1 MECNFI
7 SWSSFI
13 IKLATCLIW
22 YTNKILEW
30 ISYQSMIPIKWM
42 RHSKFL
48 IYFSDPLLCYGFM
61 YWRLIQK
68 YYILSYD
75 TYLEIEKLLLTK
87 SKWWCW
93 VWEICETTTKKY
105 ITAISVLRIYFMYI
119 ELYVAR
125 RKVVYTLSYI
135 TYSFIS

>member
-7 SWSSFI
+7 SWSLFI

-30 ISYQSMIPIKWM
+30 ISYQSMNQMNGTFKILNIFFWSIVMLWFYVLVIKM
-42 RHSKFL
+42 RK
-48 IYFSDPLLCYGFM
+48 
-61 YWRLIQK
+61 K
-68 YYILSYD
+68 YILSYD
-75 TYLEIEKLLLTK
+75 TYLEVEKLLLTK

>member
-7 SWSSFI
+7 SWSLFI

-30 ISYQSMIPIKWM
+30 ISYQSMNQMNGTFKILNIFFWSIVMLWFYVLVIKM
-42 RHSKFL
+42 RK
-48 IYFSDPLLCYGFM
+48 
-61 YWRLIQK
+61 K
-68 YYILSYD
+68 YILSYD
-75 TYLEIEKLLLTK
+75 TYLEVEKLLLTK

-105 ITAISVLRIYFMYI
+105 ITAISVLRIHFMYI